1 MLTLSAHT
9 EQGGDMEVVLGLM
22 VILQG
27 VSHGKLFGF
36 FFNLILIIIICYTSA
51 ILKQKC
57 INSHIVLWD
66 VKAAQILV
74 LYLFHFF

>member
-1 MLTLSAHT
+1 
-9 EQGGDMEVVLGLM
+9 MEVVLGLM

-27 VSHGKLFGF
+27 VSHGKLFF
-36 FFNLILIIIICYTSA
+36 FFFLNLILIIIICYTSA

>member
-1 MLTLSAHT
+1 
-9 EQGGDMEVVLGLM
+9 MEVVLGLM

-27 VSHGKLFGF
+27 VSHGKLFF
-36 FFNLILIIIICYTSA
+36 FLNLILIIIICYTSA

>member
-36 FFNLILIIIICYTSA
+36 FLKSHFNH
-51 ILKQKC
+51 
-57 INSHIVLWD
+57 NNM
-66 VKAAQILV
+66 
-74 LYLFHFF
+74 LYISNT

>member
-1 MLTLSAHT
+1 
-9 EQGGDMEVVLGLM
+9 MEVVLGLM

-27 VSHGKLFGF
+27 VSHGKLFF
-36 FFNLILIIIICYTSA
+36 FIFFLNLILIIIICYTSA